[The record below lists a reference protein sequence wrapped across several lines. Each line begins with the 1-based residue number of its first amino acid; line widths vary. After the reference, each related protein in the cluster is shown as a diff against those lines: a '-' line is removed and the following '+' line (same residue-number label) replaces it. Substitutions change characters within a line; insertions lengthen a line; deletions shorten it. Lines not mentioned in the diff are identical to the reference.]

1 MAHNSRFWHLGEAQ
15 HPNLSTLFPGNV
27 PTGVEAFPWCSSFT
41 SAPLPKAL
49 WIGYRNLRSA
59 KELGHLEE
67 HGSVFTRSPSLR
79 NPYTIQ
85 LISVLSYLERSIF
98 KSVTWK

>member
-1 MAHNSRFWHLGEAQ
+1 V
-15 HPNLSTLFPGNV
+15 LFFSN
-27 PTGVEAFPWCSSFT
+27 
-41 SAPLPKAL
+41 APLPKAL

-59 KELGHLEE
+59 KELVHLEE

-85 LISVLSYLERSIF
+85 FSRCSPIYNEAYSNL
-98 KSVTWK
+98 